1 MGGGGEGGE
10 EVCIFKG
17 VLIWHHHLRGGCLFV
32 TGHLLEHGHLFKET
46 QYLNFFRPLR
56 VPTWNL
62 NHKVFGLLISLKMH
76 CKPHLA
82 LV

>member
-1 MGGGGEGGE
+1 M
-10 EVCIFKG
+10 
-17 VLIWHHHLRGGCLFV
+17 
-32 TGHLLEHGHLFKET
+32 TGHLLEHGDLFKEI